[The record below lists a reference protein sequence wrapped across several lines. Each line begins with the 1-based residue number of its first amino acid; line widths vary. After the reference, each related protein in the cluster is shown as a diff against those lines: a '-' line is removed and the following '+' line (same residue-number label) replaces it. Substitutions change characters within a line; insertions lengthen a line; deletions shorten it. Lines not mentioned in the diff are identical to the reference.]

1 MNRILILIVFCS
13 YLFPLEVDSLKAKTP
28 ANAAK
33 YGAIFPGGGQV
44 YNGRWLKAA
53 FLLSLEAAS
62 IYQWSLN
69 GDIYKNY
76 DSGNYS
82 LRKHR
87 YLEKRNKYAWW
98 AVFIYIYGMLDAV
111 VDAHLNP
118 FNSVMT
124 ENIETIETKS
134 EEE

>member
-1 MNRILILIVFCS
+1 MKRFIILIVCCTW
-13 YLFPLEVDSLKAKTP
+13 LFPQEVDSVKTKSPVKA
-28 ANAAK
+28 AL
-33 YGAIFPGGGQV
+33 YGAMFPGAGQV
-44 YNGRWLKAA
+44 YNGRWFKAVMI
-53 FLLSLEAAS
+53 LSLEGAS

-76 DSGNYS
+76 ESGNYG

-87 YLEKRNKYAWW
+87 YLEKRNKFAWW
-98 AVFIYIYGMLDAV
+98 TVFIYVYGMLDAV

-118 FNSVMT
+118 FKSVMA
-124 ENIETIETKS
+124 ENIESHEKDR

>member
-1 MNRILILIVFCS
+1 
-13 YLFPLEVDSLKAKTP
+13 
-28 ANAAK
+28 
-33 YGAIFPGGGQV
+33 
-44 YNGRWLKAA
+44 
-53 FLLSLEAAS
+53 LEAAS

>member
-1 MNRILILIVFCS
+1 MNRILILIIFCS
-13 YLFPLEVDSLKAKTP
+13 YLFPLEVDSVKVKTP
-28 ANAAK
+28 AKAAK
-33 YGAIFPGGGQV
+33 YGAMFPGGGQV
-44 YNGRWLKAA
+44 YNGRWIKAA
-53 FLLSLEAAS
+53 FLLTLEAAS
-62 IYQWSLN
+62 IYQWSSN
-69 GDIYKNY
+69 GNIYKNY
-76 DSGNYS
+76 DSGNYN

-98 AVFIYIYGMLDAV
+98 TVFIYIFGMLDAI

-124 ENIETIETKS
+124 ENIEITETNS

>member
-1 MNRILILIVFCS
+1 MKRFIIFIVCCTW
-13 YLFPLEVDSLKAKTP
+13 LFPQEVDSVKTKSPVKA
-28 ANAAK
+28 AM
-33 YGAIFPGGGQV
+33 YGAMFPGAGQV
-44 YNGRWLKAA
+44 YNGRWFKTVMI
-53 FLLSLEAAS
+53 LSLEAAS

-76 DSGNYS
+76 ESGNYD

-98 AVFIYIYGMLDAV
+98 AVFIYVYGILDAV

-118 FNSVMT
+118 
-124 ENIETIETKS
+124 
-134 EEE
+134 

>member
-1 MNRILILIVFCS
+1 MKRFIIFIVCCTW
-13 YLFPLEVDSLKAKTP
+13 LFPQEVDSVKTKSPVKA
-28 ANAAK
+28 AM
-33 YGAIFPGGGQV
+33 YGAMFPGAGQV
-44 YNGRWLKAA
+44 YNGRWFKTVMI
-53 FLLSLEAAS
+53 LSLEAAS

-76 DSGNYS
+76 ESGNYD

-98 AVFIYIYGMLDAV
+98 AVFIYVYGILDAV

-118 FNSVMT
+118 FKSVMA
-124 ENIETIETKS
+124 ENIESQEKER
-134 EEE
+134 EEK